1 MLFLARVF
9 GGGIDRYYNGSRSFL
24 FLFVAGGLLP
34 VELEGGA
41 NFDSV
46 KADDEVFGEDRL
58 EDEAG
63 EEGGRTE
70 DQAKQVLLETEL
82 HGLEGLS
89 TVFDHGELDDDGGH
103 QDDQEQL
110 VVEEVLEHVD
120 LVGLQLTSVD
130 LVEHLE
136 EHEDVEEDGVVFAG
150 LIVPLAHSDGGGD
163 AEQLGT

>member
-1 MLFLARVF
+1 M
-9 GGGIDRYYNGSRSFL
+9 
-24 FLFVAGGLLP
+24 
-34 VELEGGA
+34 
-41 NFDSV
+41 
-46 KADDEVFGEDRL
+46 FGEDRL

-82 HGLEGLS
+82 HSLEGLS
-89 TVFDHGELDDDGGH
+89 AVFDHGELDDDGGH

-120 LVGLQLTSVD
+120 LVWLQLTSVD

-136 EHEDVEEDGVVFAG
+136 EHEDVEEDGVVLAG

-163 AEQLGT
+163 AEQLRT